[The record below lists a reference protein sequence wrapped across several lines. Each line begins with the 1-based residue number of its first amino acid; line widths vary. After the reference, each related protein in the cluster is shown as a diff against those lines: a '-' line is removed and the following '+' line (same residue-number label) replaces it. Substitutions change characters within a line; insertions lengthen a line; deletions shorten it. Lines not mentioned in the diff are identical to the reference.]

1 MLSGIFLY
9 SGYRMVNHSE
19 QYAKQASAALP
30 MLPEEPMLAKAHGVT
45 MLVAG
50 STFAL
55 GIFPKLSA
63 RILALTLITNS
74 YVGHAFWKI
83 EKPEERRPQIIHF
96 LKNAGLFGGLLYV
109 SSDRRSQKREADSDD
124 LPGGRELVQVGGDPL
139 LP

>member
-1 MLSGIFLY
+1 MGFVTRAAARSLLSGIFLY
-9 SGYRMVNHSE
+9 SGYRMVNNAE

-30 MLPEEPMLAKAHGVT
+30 MLPEDPRLAKAHGIT

-74 YVGHAFWKI
+74 YVGHAFWKL
-83 EKPEERRPQIIHF
+83 KPEERRPQIIHF
-96 LKNAGLFGGLLYV
+96 LKNAGLFGGLIYV
-109 SSDRRSQKREADSDD
+109 AADRRSQEHARDSD
-124 LPGGRELVQVGGDPL
+124 
-139 LP
+139 